1 MATIPVRVDYN
12 HELKPLE
19 DLLSG
24 VERPGDFFV
33 SGNLEAPMPKVEV
46 EGVGVLSFPVPAT
59 QIKEIIRQAVRAPYG
74 RGEETILDT
83 SVRNVWQLT
92 PAKVRLGGKSWEHTF
107 QQILSAVA
115 GGLGCAGV
123 NVSAELYKLL
133 VYDEGSFFKE
143 HRDTEKSDG
152 MFGTLVIVLPSAHR
166 GGELVIRHA
175 GRETTMDLS
184 GGEVSELA
192 FAAFYADCEHEVRPI
207 TQGSRV
213 CLAYNLIQRQS
224 GKKDKALT
232 APLYDSEVAAAATL
246 LDEALTSPSA
256 PLKIAWLLEHHYSP
270 AGLSFS
276 GLKNVDAARAKVLA
290 QAALRAGCAAHL
302 GIVHIEEYGSAELNY
317 DPDYDRRS
325 RWRRYDDDSDDE
337 DEQEVASSEDFDVI
351 EVDDAT
357 HFVDEW
363 VDLENRR
370 VEFGPIPLEPG
381 ELLPD
386 EALDGEEPDEQRVM
400 EATGNEGASFERSYH
415 RAALVVWHRNR
426 YAEVLLRAGVGA
438 AMPYLKE
445 RVHACE
451 MAPASAESKKETVA
465 LANLILDHWETT
477 PRSLYG
483 RDPEKP
489 SRAEMLE
496 LLYRLG
502 EVPFVERFIRG
513 MVTKEYDGSENSALI
528 MVAPLVG
535 EAKAGDLFSGLVRA
549 NMRRFHGSCIEFLT
563 GLVKLL
569 QEPVVKPAAKWDAAV
584 RKVAAAVVA
593 GLAEVGKPWRS
604 PRAAYW
610 PEDEVE
616 KTEPEKPVT
625 VANLFDALGELT
637 AAELRRKAADTIAC
651 SPAAFDPVSVVVP
664 ALSLLSQRHGE
675 RVNADAGFLHLWQHA
690 AEFLLARSE
699 HPPEPP
705 RDWRQAVTLSCR
717 CEDCSEL
724 QSFARNPAEQAHR
737 FRVRKDRRQ
746 HLHETI
752 KQHDL
757 DMTHVTERKGS
768 PQTLVCTK
776 TRRAYQ
782 RRCAQ
787 YRADLASMTVLFR
800 LLRTGGERANLV
812 PKLVAAVGR
821 GAKMTN

>member
-1 MATIPVRVDYN
+1 MANIPVRVDYN
-12 HELKPLE
+12 HDLKPLE

-24 VERPGDFFV
+24 VQRPGDFFV

-46 EGVGVLSFPVPAT
+46 EGAGVLSFPVPAA
-59 QIKEIIRQAVRAPYG
+59 QIKEIIQQAIRAPYG

-92 PAKVRLGGKSWEHTF
+92 PATVRLGGKSWEHSF
-107 QQILSAVA
+107 QQILSTVA

-133 VYDEGSFFKE
+133 VYDKGGFFKE

-152 MFGTLVIVLPSAHR
+152 MFATLVIVLPSAHR

-175 GRETTMDLS
+175 GRETTVDLS

-213 CLAYNLIQRQS
+213 CLVYNLIQGQS
-224 GKKDKALT
+224 RKKDKPLT
-232 APLYDSEVAAAATL
+232 APLYDSEVAAAAAL

-325 RWRRYDDDSDDE
+325 RWRQYDDDNDE
-337 DEQEVASSEDFDVI
+337 VEDGQEDASSEDFDVI
-351 EVDDAT
+351 EVDDWN

-363 VDLENRR
+363 VDLKNRR

-381 ELLPD
+381 ELVPD
-386 EALDGEEPDEQRVM
+386 EALDGEEPDAQRFM

-438 AMPYLKE
+438 AIPYLKE

-451 MAPASAESKKETVA
+451 TAPASAESRKETVA
-465 LANLILDHWETT
+465 LANLILDHWATT
-477 PRSLYG
+477 PLLLHR
-483 RDPEKP
+483 RDPQKP
-489 SRAEMLE
+489 RRAEMLE
-496 LLYRLG
+496 LLSRLG
-502 EVPFVERFIRG
+502 EAPFVERFISDI
-513 MVTKEYDGSENSALI
+513 VTKEYDGSENLALI
-528 MVAPLVG
+528 TVAPLVG
-535 EAKAGDLFSGLVRA
+535 EAKAGDLFSGLVTA
-549 NMRRFHGSCIEFLT
+549 NMRKFHGSCIEFLT
-563 GLVKLL
+563 GLVKFL
-569 QEPVVKPAAKWDAAV
+569 QEPVVKPAAKWDTAV
-584 RKVAAAVVA
+584 RQVAAAVVA

-610 PEDEVE
+610 PEDEAE
-616 KTEPEKPVT
+616 KTEPDKYLT
-625 VANLFDALGELT
+625 IANLFDALGELT
-637 AAELRRKAADTIAC
+637 AAELCRKAVATIG
-651 SPAAFDPVSVVVP
+651 STPAAFDPVSVVVP

-675 RVNADAGFLHLWQHA
+675 RVNADASFLHLWQYA

-705 RDWRQAVTLSCR
+705 RDWRQDLTLSCR
-717 CEDCSEL
+717 CADCREL

-752 KQHDL
+752 KQHSL

-776 TRRAYQ
+776 TRGAYQ

-787 YRADLASMTVLFR
+787 YRADLASMTVLFP
-800 LLRTGGERANLV
+800 LLRTGGDRANLV

-821 GAKMTN
+821 GAQ